1 MGLTYRVHPQIT
13 LEEVAGR
20 YFLISFGE
28 AGRLP
33 YLREINE
40 TGAFYWEL
48 AAAGHDLDSM
58 LAIASDLYQE
68 SRTKLE
74 KGLLAFFDNLMDQ
87 GYVSLDETQ

>member
-1 MGLTYRVHPQIT
+1 MGLTYRVHPQVT

-28 AGRLP
+28 AVSLP

-48 AAAGHDLDSM
+48 AAAGHDLDFM
-58 LAIASDLYQE
+58 LAAASDLYQE
-68 SRTKLE
+68 PCGKLE
-74 KGLLAFFDNLMDQ
+74 KGILAFFNNLMDH
-87 GYVSLDETQ
+87 GYVSLDGA